1 MRRGNII
8 KKLLLFRLLRRL
20 PFFPLI
26 PVGPAALL
34 IGSFIVSIR
43 ALGRVKRLE
52 QRLATTA
59 P

>member
-8 KKLLLFRLLRRL
+8 RKLLLFRLLRRL